1 MDLRDL
7 YIFQTVAK
15 ERNISRA
22 AEQLHYVQSNVTTR
36 IKGLEEELGTQ
47 LFHRHNRG
55 MELTPEGKKLITY
68 AEKITSLVDKMKKVM
83 QDVDQPAGS
92 LAIGAVET
100 VIKLPLILSRY
111 NRAYKN
117 VDLSLV
123 NGVSEE
129 LIDKVLNYKLDGAF
143 ITSNARSNHP
153 DLKQY
158 HVFEEELVLVTDVE
172 TKTLAE
178 IKQKPFLV
186 FGSGCG
192 YRAKLKEWL
201 RDEQI
206 VTSKVMELGTLET
219 ILGSVY
225 SGLGVTYLPKSVVAH
240 HEARGVIRCHS
251 LPAKYSRI
259 KTVFICRKEAYQTR
273 SLDAFI
279 DVIKASHT
287 DNDQPTFLPFT

>member
-1 MDLRDL
+1 VDLRDL

-22 AEQLHYVQSNVTTR
+22 AKQLHYVQSNVTTR

-68 AEKITSLVDKMKKVM
+68 AERITALVDEMKKVM
-83 QDVDQPAGS
+83 QDDGQPAGNLS
-92 LAIGAVET
+92 IGAVET

-111 NRAYKN
+111 NQAYKN
-117 VDLSLV
+117 VDLSLAT
-123 NGVSEE
+123 GVSEE
-129 LIDKVLNYKLDGAF
+129 LIDRVLNYKLDGAF
-143 ITSNARSNHP
+143 ITGTARSNHP

-158 HVFEEELVLVTDVE
+158 HVFEEELVLVTDLD

-178 IKQKPFLV
+178 IKERPFLV
-186 FGSGCG
+186 FGAGCG

-206 VTSKVMELGTLET
+206 VSSKVMELGTLET

-240 HEARGVIRCHS
+240 HEARGLIRCHS

-259 KTVFICRKEAYQTR
+259 QTVFICRKDAYQTR
-273 SLDAFI
+273 SLEAFI
-279 DVIKASHT
+279 EIIEASH
-287 DNDQPTFLPFT
+287 DEPTKPAMLPFI